1 MSEVNRNGLAERTN
15 EELVAAVC
23 HALRAMRQGEGL
35 SQEELSRRSGVD
47 RVTISRTEKGRPA
60 SLLTIIQLLRG
71 LGRLDLLNSI
81 VLNDHITP
89 LPPTK
94 PETMKEKPEPP
105 KGEYPDW

>member
-1 MSEVNRNGLAERTN
+1 MSEENTSGLAGRTN

-23 HALRAMRQGEGL
+23 HALRDMRKKQGI

-60 SLLTIIQLLRG
+60 SLLTVIQLLRG
-71 LGRLDLLNSI
+71 LGQLDLLNTI
-81 VLNDHITP
+81 IITDNITP
-89 LPPTK
+89 ISSPTN
-94 PETMKEKPEPP
+94 PVTEKSEPP